1 MESQIEKLR
10 KKYWEGNSSIEEEKL
25 LKQLLKAES
34 KSDAEKGYFEEI
46 AKRKKLEPEVV
57 FEHPERKSKLLITIS
72 SMAATII
79 ILVSLVIG
87 FSGNEEKNQFAIDDP
102 QQAYEI
108 SQKALLFVSAKLN
121 KGKNYSA
128 QMGKINEVKKM
139 VTE

>member
-10 KKYWEGNSSIEEEKL
+10 KKYWDGDSSIEEEKL
-25 LKQLLKAES
+25 FKQLLEPEG
-34 KSDAEKGYFEEI
+34 KSDAEKEYFAEL
-46 AKRKKLEPEVV
+46 AKRKTIEAEVT
-57 FEHPERKSKLLITIS
+57 FEHPERKSRLLLAIS
-72 SMAATII
+72 SVAATII
-79 ILVSLVIG
+79 ILVGLLIG
-87 FSGNEEKNQFAIDDP
+87 FGGSDEKNQFAIDDP
-102 QQAYEI
+102 RQAYEI